1 MPSEQ
6 IHRMNNATNDRP
18 NLSQLKMPTETTVTT
33 SCFDKSSSSS
43 TGPSSYTGTPRV
55 HSKFDDVLEG
65 LDEITIDRFPPSMRK
80 MSHSKLVKTATGVRN
95 LASQIGA
102 AHIHMQTKAILIVT
116 KPRDNSLIPITRELT
131 EWLITTKG
139 VSVYVDSKLQSSK
152 RFNVQ
157 EMKDRSPTVAQ
168 GLHFWTPE
176 ITRNSAHLF
185 DLVITLGGDGT
196 VLYASG
202 LFQKVVPPVI
212 SFSLGSL
219 GFLANY
225 RLEDYKA
232 HLSTIFDE
240 GIQVNLR
247 MRFSCCIYRS
257 NGVLVR
263 QSQVLNDVVIDRGPN
278 PWLSMLELYGNDSL
292 LTVVQADGLI
302 LSTPTGSTAYSLSA
316 GGALVHPEIPAM
328 CVTPIC
334 PHTLSFRPMLLP
346 DSMNLKIC
354 VPDEARSTAWVSL
367 DGRNRIELNRG
378 DYLTV
383 QASQYPLPTVISST
397 TEFIDSVSRSFHW
410 NNAQKQKPFEKKH
423 TKEEGDDGDDDDDDD
438 ESVFDIDFD

>member
-1 MPSEQ
+1 MASSEQ
-6 IHRMNNATNDRP
+6 LFFKAPERP
-18 NLSQLKMPTETTVTT
+18 SLSQLKMPTETNIST
-33 SCFDKSSSSS
+33 FDRTSSSS
-43 TGPSSYTGTPRV
+43 TLSSSYTGTPHV
-55 HSKFDDVLEG
+55 HNKFDDVLEG
-65 LDEITIDRFPPSMRK
+65 LDEITLERFPPYMRK

-95 LASQIGA
+95 LANQIGSSY
-102 AHIHMQTKAILIVT
+102 IHMQAKAVLIVT
-116 KPRDNSLIPITRELT
+116 KPRDNSLIPVTRELT

-139 VSVYVDSKLQSSK
+139 VTVYVDSKLQNSK
-152 RFNVQ
+152 RFGAD
-157 EMKDRSPTVAQ
+157 EMKRRSPIIAQ
-168 GLHFWTPE
+168 SLNYWTPE
-176 ITRNSAHLF
+176 ITRDKADMF

-202 LFQKVVPPVI
+202 LFQKVVPPVL

-225 RLEDYKA
+225 RMEEYKNQ
-232 HLSTIFDE
+232 LNSVFYD
-240 GIQVNLR
+240 GIKVNLR
-247 MRFSCCIYRS
+247 MRFSCSIHRA
-257 NGVLVR
+257 NGELIC

-328 CVTPIC
+328 CITPIC

-346 DSMNLKIC
+346 DSMNLKVCI
-354 VPDEARSTAWVSL
+354 PDDSRSTAWVSL
-367 DGRNRIELNRG
+367 DGRNRVELKHG

-383 QASQYPLPTVISST
+383 QASQYPFPTVISST

-410 NNAQKQKPFEKKH
+410 NNTKKQKPFSKKNN
-423 TKEEGDDGDDDDDDD
+423 DDDLDDAQND
-438 ESVFDIDFD
+438 EELFDIDFD